1 MSKRIVVGLDPSEY
15 SKMAV
20 TLACIRAS
28 LFDGTVIGVGIIDKP
43 GIESSARG
51 AGVGASH
58 YAKRNREHH
67 IKEAEEKVSALL
79 AEFKDT
85 CALREVNCEAVL
97 RQGNPAE
104 ILAEEAMAADQIII
118 GTRTFFH
125 FETQRSHGNTLSH
138 LLKHQA
144 CPVMVVPKELEMPI
158 KRVIIPY
165 DGTRKSALA
174 MRSFVSLTG
183 GLPVALDVLLLT
195 VDDDVEGR
203 LADLEN
209 PAKYLRA
216 YGYQVE
222 TKVVPGDARAIIRD
236 VATVNRPT
244 VVVLGASE
252 KSSVR
257 VLLFGGVTQTL
268 LDDGT
273 IPLYVAS

>member
-43 GIESSARG
+43 GIEASSRG

-58 YAKRNREHH
+58 YAKRSREHH
-67 IKEAEEKVSALL
+67 IKEAEQKISALL
-79 AEFKDT
+79 AEFTDT
-85 CALREVNCEAVL
+85 CAEHEVDCETVL

-104 ILAEEAMAADQIII
+104 VLAAEALAADLIII
-118 GTRTFFH
+118 GTRTFYH
-125 FETQRSHGNTLSH
+125 FETRRSHGDTLSH

-144 CPVMVVPKELEMPI
+144 CPVMVIPKDLEMPI
-158 KRVIIPY
+158 RRVIIPY
-165 DGTRKSALA
+165 DGSRKSALA

-195 VDDDVEGR
+195 VDEKVETK

-222 TKVVPGDARAIIRD
+222 TKVVPGDARELIRE
-236 VATVNRPT
+236 VAKVNMPT
-244 VVVLGASE
+244 MVVLGASE

>member
-20 TLACIRAS
+20 NLACIRAS

-43 GIESSARG
+43 GIEAASHG
-51 AGVGASH
+51 AGVGAGH
-58 YAKRNREHH
+58 YAKRSREHH
-67 IKEAEEKVSALL
+67 ITEAEEKVTALI
-79 AEFKDT
+79 AEFQAT
-85 CALREVNCEAVL
+85 CAEREVECETVL
-97 RQGNPAE
+97 RQGSPAE
-104 ILAEEAMAADQIII
+104 VLAKEALTADLIII

-125 FETQRSHGNTLSH
+125 FETQRCHGDTLSH
-138 LLKHQA
+138 LLRLQP
-144 CPVMVVPKELEMPI
+144 CPVMVIPKKLVMPI

-165 DGTRKSALA
+165 DGTRKSARS
-174 MRSFVSLTG
+174 MRSFVDLTHN
-183 GLPVALDVLLLT
+183 LPVALEVLLLA
-195 VDDDVEGR
+195 VGEQVEDK
-203 LADLEN
+203 LAVLEK

-222 TKVVPGDARAIIRD
+222 TKVLPGAPSEIIRD
-236 VATVNRPT
+236 VAQVNMPT
-244 VVVLGASE
+244 MVVLGASE

-257 VLLFGGVTQTL
+257 VLLFGSVTQSL

>member
-43 GIESSARG
+43 GIEASSRG

-67 IKEAEEKVSALL
+67 IKEAEGKVSALL
-79 AEFKDT
+79 EEFKET
-85 CALREVNCEAVL
+85 CADREVSCETVL
-97 RQGNPAE
+97 RQGDPAAV
-104 ILAEEAMAADQIII
+104 IAEEALAADLIII

-125 FETQRSHGNTLSH
+125 FETQKSHGDTLDH
-138 LLKHQA
+138 LLKAQA
-144 CPVMVVPKELEMPI
+144 CPVMVIPKELEMPI

-165 DGTRKSALA
+165 DGSRKAARS

-183 GLPVALDVLLLT
+183 SLPVSLDVLLLA
-195 VDDDVEGR
+195 VNEDVEDV
-203 LADLEN
+203 LADLEK
-209 PAKYLRA
+209 PARYLRA
-216 YGYQVE
+216 YGYEVE
-222 TKVVPGDARAIIRD
+222 TKVVPGDARAVIRD
-236 VATVNRPT
+236 VAKLNMPT
-244 VVVLGASE
+244 VVVLGASK

-257 VLLFGGVTQTL
+257 VALFGGVTRSL
-268 LDDGT
+268 LEDGT

>member
-1 MSKRIVVGLDPSEY
+1 MSKRIVVGLDPSDY

-28 LFDGTVIGVGIIDKP
+28 HFDGTVIGVGIIDKP
-43 GIESSARG
+43 GIDASAHG

-79 AEFKDT
+79 AEFTET
-85 CALREVNCEAVL
+85 CGEYEVDCETVL
-97 RQGNPAE
+97 RQGSPADV
-104 ILAEEAMAADQIII
+104 IAEEALAADLILI

-125 FETQRSHGNTLSH
+125 FETQHSHGDTLSH
-138 LLKHQA
+138 LLKAQA

-165 DGTRKSALA
+165 DGTRKSAQA
-174 MRSFVSLTG
+174 MRSFVSLTH
-183 GLPVALDVLLLT
+183 GLPVSLDLLLLA
-195 VDDDVEGR
+195 VDEKVEDALG
-203 LADLEN
+203 DLEK
-209 PAKYLRA
+209 PARYLRA

-222 TKVVPGDARAIIRD
+222 TKVVPGDAREVICD
-236 VATVNRPT
+236 VAKLNMPT

-257 VLLFGGVTQTL
+257 VLLFGSVTQSL
-268 LDDGT
+268 LDDGS
-273 IPLYVAS
+273 IPLYVAG